1 MEWSVC
7 SGRKEAKG
15 SRGSEEQDDVGSLL
29 GTRGHGDIG
38 PGLLPG
44 AMSGSVML
52 LQL

>member
-1 MEWSVC
+1 MC
-7 SGRKEAKG
+7 CGKKETKG
-15 SRGSEEQDDVGSLL
+15 SKGREEQDGVGSLL

>member
-1 MEWSVC
+1 MC
-7 SGRKEAKG
+7 CGKKETKG
-15 SRGSEEQDDVGSLL
+15 SKGREEQDDVGSLL